1 MLCGV
6 LDYQFSHIITFLF
19 LSNELLVLLSIDN
32 LSFIALQDSISH

>member
-1 MLCGV
+1 MLYGV

>member
-6 LDYQFSHIITFLF
+6 LDYQLSHIITFLF
-19 LSNELLVLLSIDN
+19 HSNEPLVLLSIDN